1 MIEHLYQAFYQELL
15 AWCRNMTGKEALAED
30 LVQEGYLRAMNNEPV
45 LANLNQRQQ
54 RAWLYRTIRNL
65 YVDYVRHGAFET
77 AAETLPETAQE
88 SIQKSTVLRC
98 WICCRM
104 KNVLSLSCGIWK
116 VTLPLKSETYFNYQA
131 VPCVPVLHQR
141 ESAFGKSG
149 ANLCERKKKN
159 MKKNLVI
166 NTEICDARNIKEEN
180 YAGYEQ
186 IILNAEI
193 LVVDNKSKEVLH
205 KLPVTTNVEITL
217 DLEKDACLSMIN
229 GEYEIT
235 GNTVPEEHSVLF
247 VNGTLRIGKDAQ
259 EVLKQY
265 QCIQVNGSVRCP
277 RSLASCLGNIQVNGN
292 TMVIPDDCTELKDDF
307 EMDTYFPLRAKEHGN
322 YFAAR
327 RVKVLDEKINLE
339 TLKDKHIH
347 FVTKTLLT
355 REEMIPDVIGM
366 VDENTELQV
375 VPAGYSYV
383 SKDAVLDEML
393 LEKHGTKLYI
403 DGSLTLEK
411 SSTPWIEKLENLQ
424 VSGVVTL
431 LRSQVEAF
439 RAIGAEYKELEI
451 VKGKIVKNHS
461 SLTVDAAMLE
471 QAEDGVTVKNCAS
484 LKVKEDVSPEAI
496 LERLQIANCATI
508 KCSPQQKSALQMVS
522 KNVANI
528 EDGEDSG
535 EKTGVFSVLKQLA
548 DSKIVNAEKYLM

>member
-1 MIEHLYQAFYQELL
+1 
-15 AWCRNMTGKEALAED
+15 
-30 LVQEGYLRAMNNEPV
+30 
-45 LANLNQRQQ
+45 
-54 RAWLYRTIRNL
+54 
-65 YVDYVRHGAFET
+65 
-77 AAETLPETAQE
+77 
-88 SIQKSTVLRC
+88 
-98 WICCRM
+98 
-104 KNVLSLSCGIWK
+104 
-116 VTLPLKSETYFNYQA
+116 
-131 VPCVPVLHQR
+131 
-141 ESAFGKSG
+141 
-149 ANLCERKKKN
+149 
-159 MKKNLVI
+159 
-166 NTEICDARNIKEEN
+166 
-180 YAGYEQ
+180 
-186 IILNAEI
+186 
-193 LVVDNKSKEVLH
+193 
-205 KLPVTTNVEITL
+205 
-217 DLEKDACLSMIN
+217 
-229 GEYEIT
+229 
-235 GNTVPEEHSVLF
+235 
-247 VNGTLRIGKDAQ
+247 
-259 EVLKQY
+259 
-265 QCIQVNGSVRCP
+265 
-277 RSLASCLGNIQVNGN
+277 
-292 TMVIPDDCTELKDDF
+292 
-307 EMDTYFPLRAKEHGN
+307 
-322 YFAAR
+322 
-327 RVKVLDEKINLE
+327 
-339 TLKDKHIH
+339 
-347 FVTKTLLT
+347 
-355 REEMIPDVIGM
+355 M